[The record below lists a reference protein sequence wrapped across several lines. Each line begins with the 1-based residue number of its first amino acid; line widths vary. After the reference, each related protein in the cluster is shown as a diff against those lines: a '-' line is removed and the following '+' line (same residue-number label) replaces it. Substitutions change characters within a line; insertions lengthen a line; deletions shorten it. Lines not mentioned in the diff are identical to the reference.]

1 VRFTIIPNVKIA
13 VIDEDVIIRDF
24 VVSTLMYSVNR
35 EVQKFDN
42 GFDAWVHFEEA
53 GFPDIVIA
61 DVNLEEIDGL
71 TLLKKVK
78 TVNAKT
84 IVVMISDKP
93 ENEILVKESG
103 ADAFLAKPFGVN
115 ALFEIV
121 QKFVVEENGSS
132 NRPALDE
139 KREDDARSHQE

>member
-1 VRFTIIPNVKIA
+1 MRFAIIPNVKIA

-35 EVQKFDN
+35 KVLKFDN
-42 GFDAWVHFEEA
+42 GFDAWIHFEED
-53 GFPDIVIA
+53 GFPDIMVA

-71 TLLKKVK
+71 SLLKKVK
-78 TVNAKT
+78 AASPET
-84 IVVMISDKP
+84 IVVMISEKY
-93 ENEILVKESG
+93 ENETLVREAG

-121 QKFVVEENGSS
+121 QKFVVEENP
-132 NRPALDE
+132 PANHDVY
-139 KREDDARSHQE
+139 

>member
-35 EVQKFDN
+35 DVLQFDN
-42 GFDAWVHFEEA
+42 GFDAWVHFEET
-53 GFPDIVIA
+53 GFPDIIVA

-78 TVNAKT
+78 AVSART
-84 IVVMISDKP
+84 IVIMISDKP
-93 ENEILVKESG
+93 ENEAPVRELG
-103 ADAFLAKPFGVN
+103 ADAFLAKPFVVN
-115 ALFEIV
+115 ALFELV
-121 QKFVVEENGSS
+121 QQFVVEENNLS
-132 NRPALDE
+132 NNPALDE
-139 KREDDARSHQE
+139 ERERDS

>member
-13 VIDEDVIIRDF
+13 VIDEDVIVRDF

-35 EVQKFDN
+35 EVLKFDN
-42 GFDAWVHFEEA
+42 GFDAWVHFEET
-53 GFPDIVIA
+53 GFPDIIVA

-78 TVNAKT
+78 AVSAKT

-93 ENEILVKESG
+93 ENEAPVRESG

-115 ALFEIV
+115 ALFELV
-121 QKFVVEENGSS
+121 QKFVVEEINLPD
-132 NRPALDE
+132 NPALDE
-139 KREDDARSHQE
+139 KGEHDN

>member
-13 VIDEDVIIRDF
+13 VIDEDVLIRDF

-35 EVQKFDN
+35 DVLEFDN
-42 GFDAWVHFEEA
+42 GFDAWIHFEET
-53 GFPDIVIA
+53 GFPDIIVA

-78 TVNAKT
+78 AVSART

-93 ENEILVKESG
+93 ENEASVRELG

-121 QKFVVEENGSS
+121 QKFVVEEIDLPN
-132 NRPALDE
+132 NPDLDE
-139 KREDDARSHQE
+139 KGEHSS